1 MSNASVYRCYPTN
14 AGKTSTNNNLNNC
27 RLPTFDHNLSIFKE
41 KFSIVSMPATQAAKR
56 KKTADMTDS
65 PPKRVTRA
73 RVKNADAEAVDS
85 KPKATKIT
93 TASAQ
98 AAAVKKKSTL
108 QSKTIKRKTRADEEG
123 AEASERAVVEQEP
136 TAEPLKAKGRPR
148 KDVTGKK
155 EEDQMSDAPR
165 TRSRPTK
172 APAAEVHKP
181 EAPKTRGRPKKTVE
195 TSASLPEAQDEKQT
209 LEPVKK
215 ATRGHPATNAT
226 NATKIPSVA
235 PATRPAAAAQKK
247 KVKFQQEP
255 DKENIPIETER
266 PKKLATKPTG
276 LRAKPVR
283 KPAAARPTTRGKK
296 AAVPRAH
303 ESHEVEKDMPLSP
316 KKINQV
322 AKSDSIVSEDELAG
336 EKTPARASSK
346 SPARPAK
353 SPVKDPGSALK
364 LSLDQDTAPP
374 SPSRP
379 TSSNILESP
388 ARRPPSSPFKDA
400 FKTSPKKVYLGESIA
415 QPLLLSSRTPLKS
428 SLLQDSPRRG
438 ILGNNMTQPI
448 LLPSKSP
455 YKISLLQESP
465 KRVRIEDTT
474 TQHVLSPSKAP
485 LKASLLQSPARRPIA
500 SPTKLTSIGSPLKS
514 GVKAPAGGAAIS
526 SRQISSSKA
535 PSFSREEITCSPF
548 RALEPTI
555 NVYTPPDEERLVDPE
570 EIDLPEFHP
579 ETPGVDVDAEAGSPF
594 LAPATTFEEPV
605 CFDDTIIDQ
614 NETAAC
620 NNGTLGSSQQAETP
634 LKLHGPAFALDL
646 AALRR
651 ISIESG
657 SEDEL
662 ASPDKGYGV
671 TPLRRHGISIKD
683 FGTPAVIDCQGSDM
697 SEDQLSFTPLA
708 EQLSSWGA
716 SSPGKQSAAHR
727 PRQTRGMFSLGGAST
742 IVAPDQ
748 TITDSP
754 ARSPAKSSFFED
766 EMIMR
771 DGEED
776 VENTSFGC
784 MDVENEQNV
793 AALQISQES
802 QTSEEYG
809 DENVMPSDA
818 EILRA
823 EQDHTLTC
831 TPAKVFTPA
840 KKISQQSREIHTV
853 SKVPLRASAEESPVI
868 KTRQRSRSLGGP
880 LSVVSEH
887 YQDSAEQLEVLDNP
901 KNDNMTHGQ
910 PATPVL
916 GATTIPQT
924 PGSAMKL
931 DYETP
936 ARNVRKGVV
945 PDVLQGA
952 VVFVDVHTSEGAD
965 ASGIF
970 IDLLTQMGARCI
982 KKWPWNPR
990 ASVGNSLNDN
1000 TPQTSSPDTPKVGI
1014 THVVYKDGGKRTL
1027 EKVQS
1032 TNGVVLC
1039 VGVGWVLE

>member
-1 MSNASVYRCYPTN
+1 
-14 AGKTSTNNNLNNC
+14 
-27 RLPTFDHNLSIFKE
+27 
-41 KFSIVSMPATQAAKR
+41 MPATQAAKR

-73 RVKNADAEAVDS
+73 RVKNADAEEVDS

-93 TASAQ
+93 TASAK

-155 EEDQMSDAPR
+155 KEDQMSDAPR

-172 APAAEVHKP
+172 APAAEVLKP

-195 TSASLPEAQDEKQT
+195 TSASLPEVQDETKA

-215 ATRGHPATNAT
+215 ATRGHPAT

-276 LRAKPVR
+276 LKAKPVR
-283 KPAAARPTTRGKK
+283 KPAAARATTRGKK

-303 ESHEVEKDMPLSP
+303 ESHEIEKDMPLSP

-346 SPARPAK
+346 SPARPVK

-364 LSLDQDTAPP
+364 LSLDQNIAPS

-400 FKTSPKKVYLGESIA
+400 FKISPKKVYLGESIA

-465 KRVRIEDTT
+465 KRVRIEDKT

-500 SPTKLTSIGSPLKS
+500 SPTKLTSVGSPLKS

-526 SRQISSSKA
+526 SRQISPSKA

-548 RALEPTI
+548 RAARSLEPTI
-555 NVYTPPDEERLVDPE
+555 NVYTAPDEERPVDPE

-594 LAPATTFEEPV
+594 LAPVTTFEEPV

-634 LKLHGPAFALDL
+634 LKLQGPAFALDF

-742 IVAPDQ
+742 IVAPEQ
-748 TITDSP
+748 AITDSP

-784 MDVENEQNV
+784 MDVDNEQNV

-802 QTSEEYG
+802 QASEEYG

-887 YQDSAEQLEVLDNP
+887 YQDSAEQLEVLDKS
-901 KNDNMTHGQ
+901 KNDNSLGQ

-924 PGSAMKL
+924 PGSAMRL

-970 IDLLTQMGARCI
+970 TDLLTQMGARCI
-982 KKWPWNPR
+982 KKWSWNPR

-1000 TPQTSSPDTPKVGI
+1000 TPQTSSPDTTKVGI

-1032 TNGVVLC
+1032 SNGVVLC

>member
-1 MSNASVYRCYPTN
+1 MLAFVVAIQRTRGRYQQTSSLVT
-14 AGKTSTNNNLNNC
+14 GKQLSALNI
-27 RLPTFDHNLSIFKE
+27 RPYFVIHIFCLTA
-41 KFSIVSMPATQAAKR
+41 SMPATQAAKR

-73 RVKNADAEAVDS
+73 RAKNADADEAAS

-93 TASAQ
+93 TASAK
-98 AAAVKKKSTL
+98 AAAVKKKSTV
-108 QSKTIKRKTRADEEG
+108 QNKTIKRKTRADEEG
-123 AEASERAVVEQEP
+123 AEVSERAMVEQEP
-136 TAEPLKAKGRPR
+136 TAEPLKAKGRPK
-148 KDVTGKK
+148 KDITSKK

-165 TRSRPTK
+165 TRNRPTK

-181 EAPKTRGRPKKTVE
+181 EAPKTRGRPKKTAE
-195 TSASLPEAQDEKQT
+195 TSASLPEVQDETKAP
-209 LEPVKK
+209 EPVKK
-215 ATRGHPATNAT
+215 ATRGHSATNAS
-226 NATKIPSVA
+226 KIPSVA
-235 PATRPAAAAQKK
+235 PATRTAAGAPKK

-255 DKENIPIETER
+255 DKENIPIATEQ
-266 PKKLATKPTG
+266 PKKFAPKPAG
-276 LRAKPVR
+276 LKAKPVR
-283 KPAAARPTTRGKK
+283 KPAAARATTRGKK
-296 AAVPRAH
+296 AALPKAH
-303 ESHEVEKDMPLSP
+303 ENHEVEKDMPLSP

-322 AKSDSIVSEDELAG
+322 AKSDPIVSEDELAG

-346 SPARPAK
+346 SPARPVN
-353 SPVKDPGSALK
+353 SPVKNPGSAIK
-364 LSLDQDTAPP
+364 LSLDQNTAPS

-379 TSSNILESP
+379 TASNILESP
-388 ARRPPSSPFKDA
+388 ARRPPPSPFKDA
-400 FKTSPKKVYLGESIA
+400 LKTSPKKVYLGESIA

-428 SLLQDSPRRG
+428 SLLQDSPKRG

-455 YKISLLQESP
+455 YKTSLLQESP
-465 KRVRIEDTT
+465 KRVRIEDTK

-485 LKASLLQSPARRPIA
+485 LKASLLLSPARRPIA
-500 SPTKLTSIGSPLKS
+500 SPIKFTSVGSPLKS
-514 GVKAPAGGAAIS
+514 GVKAPAGRTVIA
-526 SRQISSSKA
+526 SRQTSPSKA
-535 PSFSREEITCSPF
+535 PSFSREEVTCSPF
-548 RALEPTI
+548 QAARSLEPTI
-555 NVYTPPDEERLVDPE
+555 NVHTLPDEERPVDPE
-570 EIDLPEFHP
+570 EINMPELHP
-579 ETPGVDVDAEAGSPF
+579 ETPGVDADAKAGSPL
-594 LAPATTFEEPV
+594 LAPATTFEEPA

-614 NETAAC
+614 NEPAAC
-620 NNGTLGSSQQAETP
+620 SSENLGSSQQAETP
-634 LKLHGPAFALDL
+634 MKLNGPTFALNS

-651 ISIESG
+651 ISIGSG

-671 TPLRRHGISIKD
+671 TPLRRHGISTHD

-708 EQLSSWGA
+708 DQLSSWGA

-742 IVAPDQ
+742 IVAPEQ
-748 TITDSP
+748 AITDSP
-754 ARSPAKSSFFED
+754 TRSPAKSSFFED

-776 VENTSFGC
+776 VEDTSLTS
-784 MDVENEQNV
+784 MDVDNEQNV

-802 QTSEEYG
+802 QASEEYG
-809 DENVMPSDA
+809 DENAMPSDA

-840 KKISQQSREIHTV
+840 KKISQQSREVHTV
-853 SKVPLRASAEESPVI
+853 SKVPLRASAEDSPVI

-887 YQDSAEQLEVLDNP
+887 YQDSAEQLEVLDKSNH
-901 KNDNMTHGQ
+901 DDMTPGQ

-916 GATTIPQT
+916 AATTIPQT
-924 PGSAMKL
+924 PSSAIKL
-931 DYETP
+931 DLETP
-936 ARNVRKGVV
+936 ARTVRKGIV

-982 KKWPWNPR
+982 KQWSWNPR
-990 ASVGNSLNDN
+990 ASVGNSLNEN
-1000 TPQTSSPDTPKVGI
+1000 TPQISSPDTTKVGI

-1027 EKVQS
+1027 EKVRS
-1032 TNGVVLC
+1032 SNGVVLC

>member
-1 MSNASVYRCYPTN
+1 
-14 AGKTSTNNNLNNC
+14 
-27 RLPTFDHNLSIFKE
+27 
-41 KFSIVSMPATQAAKR
+41 MPATQAAKR

-73 RVKNADAEAVDS
+73 RAKNADADEVAS
-85 KPKATKIT
+85 KPRATKIT
-93 TASAQ
+93 TASAK
-98 AAAVKKKSTL
+98 AAAVKKKPTV
-108 QSKTIKRKTRADEEG
+108 QNKTIKRKTRADEEG
-123 AEASERAVVEQEP
+123 AEVSERTMVEQEP
-136 TAEPLKAKGRPR
+136 TAEPLKAKGRPK
-148 KDVTGKK
+148 KDVTSKK
-155 EEDQMSDAPR
+155 EENQVSDAPR
-165 TRSRPTK
+165 TRNRPTK

-195 TSASLPEAQDEKQT
+195 TSASLPEVQDETKAP
-209 LEPVKK
+209 EPVKK
-215 ATRGHPATNAT
+215 ATRGHPVTNAP
-226 NATKIPSVA
+226 KIPSVA
-235 PATRPAAAAQKK
+235 PATRPAAGAPKK

-255 DKENIPIETER
+255 DKENIPIAAEQ

-276 LRAKPVR
+276 LKAKPVR
-283 KPAAARPTTRGKK
+283 KPAAARATTRGKK
-296 AAVPRAH
+296 AALPKAH

-316 KKINQV
+316 KKISQV
-322 AKSDSIVSEDELAG
+322 AKSDPIVSEDELAG
-336 EKTPARASSK
+336 EKTPTRASSK
-346 SPARPAK
+346 SPARPVN

-364 LSLDQDTAPP
+364 LSLDQNTAPS
-374 SPSRP
+374 SPLRP
-379 TSSNILESP
+379 TASNILESP
-388 ARRPPSSPFKDA
+388 ARRPPPSPFKDA
-400 FKTSPKKVYLGESIA
+400 LKTSPKKVYLGESIA

-428 SLLQDSPRRG
+428 SLLQDSPKRG

-455 YKISLLQESP
+455 YKTSLLQESP
-465 KRVRIEDTT
+465 KRVRIENTT

-485 LKASLLQSPARRPIA
+485 LKASLLQSPARRPVA
-500 SPTKLTSIGSPLKS
+500 SPMKLTSVGSPLKS
-514 GVKAPAGGAAIS
+514 GVEALAGRAAIA
-526 SRQISSSKA
+526 SRQTSPLKA
-535 PSFSREEITCSPF
+535 PSFSREEVTCSPF
-548 RALEPTI
+548 RPARSPEPTI
-555 NVYTPPDEERLVDPE
+555 DVHTLPDEERPVDPE
-570 EIDLPEFHP
+570 EIILPDVDP
-579 ETPGVDVDAEAGSPF
+579 ETPGVDADAEAGSPL
-594 LAPATTFEEPV
+594 LAPTTTFEEPV
-605 CFDDTIIDQ
+605 SFDDTIIDQ

-620 NNGTLGSSQQAETP
+620 SNGTLGSSQQAETP
-634 LKLHGPAFALDL
+634 MKLKGPAFALNS

-671 TPLRRHGISIKD
+671 TPLRRHGISTHD
-683 FGTPAVIDCQGSDM
+683 FGTPAVIDCQGSDT

-742 IVAPDQ
+742 LVAPEQ
-748 TITDSP
+748 AITDSP
-754 ARSPAKSSFFED
+754 TRSPAKSSFFED

-771 DGEED
+771 DGED
-776 VENTSFGC
+776 VEDASFTG
-784 MDVENEQNV
+784 MDVDNEQNV

-802 QTSEEYG
+802 QASEEYG

-818 EILRA
+818 EVLRA

-853 SKVPLRASAEESPVI
+853 SKVPLRASAEDSPVI

-887 YQDSAEQLEVLDNP
+887 YQDSAEQMEVLDKSND
-901 KNDNMTHGQ
+901 DNMTLGQ

-916 GATTIPQT
+916 AATTVPQT
-924 PGSAMKL
+924 PSSAIKL
-931 DYETP
+931 DLETP
-936 ARNVRKGVV
+936 ARTVRKGVV

-982 KKWPWNPR
+982 RQWSWNPR
-990 ASVGNSLNDN
+990 ASVGNPLNEN
-1000 TPQTSSPDTPKVGI
+1000 TPQISSPDTTKVGI

-1027 EKVQS
+1027 EKVRS
-1032 TNGVVLC
+1032 SNGVVLC

>member
-1 MSNASVYRCYPTN
+1 
-14 AGKTSTNNNLNNC
+14 
-27 RLPTFDHNLSIFKE
+27 
-41 KFSIVSMPATQAAKR
+41 MPATQAAKR

-73 RVKNADAEAVDS
+73 RAKNADADEVAS

-93 TASAQ
+93 TASAK
-98 AAAVKKKSTL
+98 AAAVKKKSIVQT
-108 QSKTIKRKTRADEEG
+108 KTIKRKTRADEEG
-123 AEASERAVVEQEP
+123 VEVSERAMAEQEP
-136 TAEPLKAKGRPR
+136 TAEPLKAKGRPK
-148 KDVTGKK
+148 KDVTSKK
-155 EEDQMSDAPR
+155 EEDQVSDAPR
-165 TRSRPTK
+165 TRTRPTK

-195 TSASLPEAQDEKQT
+195 TSASLPEVQDETKAP
-209 LEPVKK
+209 EPVKK
-215 ATRGHPATNAT
+215 ATRGHPATNAP
-226 NATKIPSVA
+226 KIPSVA
-235 PATRPAAAAQKK
+235 PATRPAAGAPKK

-255 DKENIPIETER
+255 DKENIPIATEQ
-266 PKKLATKPTG
+266 PKKLVTKPTG
-276 LRAKPVR
+276 LKAKPVR
-283 KPAAARPTTRGKK
+283 KPAAARATTRGKK
-296 AAVPRAH
+296 AALPKAH
-303 ESHEVEKDMPLSP
+303 ESHEVGKDMPLSP
-316 KKINQV
+316 KKISQV
-322 AKSDSIVSEDELAG
+322 AKSDPIVSEDELAG
-336 EKTPARASSK
+336 EKTPVRTSSK
-346 SPARPAK
+346 SPARPVN

-364 LSLDQDTAPP
+364 LRLDQNTAPL

-379 TSSNILESP
+379 TASNILESP
-388 ARRPPSSPFKDA
+388 ARRPPPSPFKDA
-400 FKTSPKKVYLGESIA
+400 LKTSPKKVYLGESIFP
-415 QPLLLSSRTPLKS
+415 PLFLSSRTPLKS
-428 SLLQDSPRRG
+428 SLLQDSPKRG

-455 YKISLLQESP
+455 YKTSLLQESP
-465 KRVRIEDTT
+465 KRVRIENTT

-500 SPTKLTSIGSPLKS
+500 SPIKLTSVGSPLKS
-514 GVKAPAGGAAIS
+514 GVKAPAGRAAIA
-526 SRQISSSKA
+526 SRQTSPSKA
-535 PSFSREEITCSPF
+535 PSFSREEVTCSPF
-548 RALEPTI
+548 RAARSPEPTI
-555 NVYTPPDEERLVDPE
+555 NVPTLPDEERPVDPE
-570 EIDLPEFHP
+570 EINLPELYP
-579 ETPGVDVDAEAGSPF
+579 ETPGVDADAKTGSPL

-605 CFDDTIIDQ
+605 SFDDTIIDQ
-614 NETAAC
+614 DETAAC
-620 NNGTLGSSQQAETP
+620 SNRTLGRSQQAENP
-634 LKLHGPAFALDL
+634 MKLKGPAFALNS

-671 TPLRRHGISIKD
+671 TPLRRHGISTQD

-727 PRQTRGMFSLGGAST
+727 PRQIRGMFSLGGAST
-742 IVAPDQ
+742 VVAPEQ
-748 TITDSP
+748 AITDSP
-754 ARSPAKSSFFED
+754 TRSPAKSSFFED

-776 VENTSFGC
+776 VEDTSFTG
-784 MDVENEQNV
+784 MDVDNEQNV
-793 AALQISQES
+793 SALQISQES
-802 QTSEEYG
+802 QASEEYG

-853 SKVPLRASAEESPVI
+853 SKVPLRASAEDSPVI

-887 YQDSAEQLEVLDNP
+887 YQDSAEQLEVLD
-901 KNDNMTHGQ
+901 KSNDNNMTLGQ

-916 GATTIPQT
+916 AATTIPQT
-924 PGSAMKL
+924 PSTAIKL
-931 DYETP
+931 DFETP
-936 ARNVRKGVV
+936 ARTVRKGVV

-982 KKWPWNPR
+982 KQWSWNPR

-1000 TPQTSSPDTPKVGI
+1000 TPHISSPNTTKVGI

-1032 TNGVVLC
+1032 SNGVVLC

>member
-1 MSNASVYRCYPTN
+1 
-14 AGKTSTNNNLNNC
+14 
-27 RLPTFDHNLSIFKE
+27 
-41 KFSIVSMPATQAAKR
+41 MPVTQAAKR
-56 KKTADMTDS
+56 KKAADMTDS

-73 RVKNADAEAVDS
+73 RAKNTDVDEEAS
-85 KPKATKIT
+85 RPKATKIT
-93 TASAQ
+93 TASVK
-98 AAAVKKKSTL
+98 AAAVKKKSTV
-108 QSKTIKRKTRADEEG
+108 QSKTVKRKTRADEEG
-123 AEASERAVVEQEP
+123 AEVSEKALAEQEP
-136 TAEPLKAKGRPR
+136 TSEPLKAKGRPR

-155 EEDQMSDAPR
+155 EEDQVSDVPR
-165 TRSRPTK
+165 TRNRPTK
-172 APAAEVHKP
+172 APAAEVPKA
-181 EAPKTRGRPKKTVE
+181 EAPKTRGRPKKAVE
-195 TSASLPEAQDEKQT
+195 TSASLPEVQDETKAP
-209 LEPVKK
+209 EPVKK
-215 ATRGHPATNAT
+215 TTCGHPATNAP
-226 NATKIPSVA
+226 KIPSVA
-235 PATRPAAAAQKK
+235 PATRPAADAPKK
-247 KVKFQQEP
+247 KVKFQQES

-276 LRAKPVR
+276 LKAKPVR
-283 KPAAARPTTRGKK
+283 KPAAARATTRGKK
-296 AAVPRAH
+296 AALPKAH

-322 AKSDSIVSEDELAG
+322 AKSDPIVSEDELAG

-346 SPARPAK
+346 SPARPIN

-364 LSLDQDTAPP
+364 LSLDQDIAPS

-379 TSSNILESP
+379 KPSKPLESP
-388 ARRPPSSPFKDA
+388 ARRPPPSPFKDA
-400 FKTSPKKVYLGESIA
+400 LKTSPKKVYLGESIA

-428 SLLQDSPRRG
+428 PLLQDSPRRG
-438 ILGNNMTQPI
+438 IVGSNMTQST

-465 KRVRIEDTT
+465 KRLRIEDAT

-500 SPTKLTSIGSPLKS
+500 SPIKLTSAGSPLKS
-514 GVKAPAGGAAIS
+514 GVKAPAGRA
-526 SRQISSSKA
+526 SRQTSPSKA
-535 PSFSREEITCSPF
+535 SSFSRQQVTCSPF
-548 RALEPTI
+548 RAAKPLEPSV
-555 NVYTPPDEERLVDPE
+555 NVHTPPDEERPVDPE
-570 EIDLPEFHP
+570 EINLPELYP
-579 ETPGVDVDAEAGSPF
+579 EPSDVDVDSEAGSPL
-594 LAPATTFEEPV
+594 LAPVTTFEEPV

-620 NNGTLGSSQQAETP
+620 SNGTSGSSQQAETP
-634 LKLHGPAFALDL
+634 IKLKGPAFALDS

-651 ISIESG
+651 VSIESG

-671 TPLRRHGISIKD
+671 TPLRRHGISAQD

-697 SEDQLSFTPLA
+697 SDDQLSFTPLA

-742 IVAPDQ
+742 IVAPEQ
-748 TITDSP
+748 AITDSP
-754 ARSPAKSSFFED
+754 TRSPAKSSFFED

-771 DGEED
+771 DGEE
-776 VENTSFGC
+776 VENTSFEC
-784 MDVENEQNV
+784 MDVGNEQDV

-802 QTSEEYG
+802 QASEEYG

-818 EILRA
+818 DILRA
-823 EQDHTLTC
+823 EQDHSLTC

-840 KKISQQSREIHTV
+840 KKIPQQPREIHTV
-853 SKVPLRASAEESPVI
+853 SKVPLRASDEDSPVI
-868 KTRQRSRSLGGP
+868 KPRQRSRSLGGP

-887 YQDSAEQLEVLDNP
+887 YQDRAEHLEVLN
-901 KNDNMTHGQ
+901 KFNDDSMTLGQ

-916 GATTIPQT
+916 AATTIPQT
-924 PGSAMKL
+924 PGSAIKL
-931 DYETP
+931 DFETP
-936 ARNVRKGVV
+936 ARTVRKGVV
-945 PDVLQGA
+945 SDVLQGA

-982 KKWPWNPR
+982 KQWSWNPR
-990 ASVGNSLNDN
+990 ASVGSSLNDN
-1000 TPQTSSPDTPKVGI
+1000 TPHTSSPDTTKVGI

-1032 TNGVVLC
+1032 SNGVVLC

>member
-1 MSNASVYRCYPTN
+1 
-14 AGKTSTNNNLNNC
+14 
-27 RLPTFDHNLSIFKE
+27 
-41 KFSIVSMPATQAAKR
+41 MPATQAAKR

-73 RVKNADAEAVDS
+73 RTKNMDADEVDS
-85 KPKATKIT
+85 KPQATKIT
-93 TASAQ
+93 TASAK
-98 AAAVKKKSTL
+98 AAAVKKKSTV

-123 AEASERAVVEQEP
+123 AEANERAVVEQEP

-155 EEDQMSDAPR
+155 EEDQVSDAPR
-165 TRSRPTK
+165 TRNRPTK
-172 APAAEVHKP
+172 TPAAEVQKP

-195 TSASLPEAQDEKQT
+195 TSASLQEVEDETKPS
-209 LEPVKK
+209 EPVKK
-215 ATRGHPATNAT
+215 ATRGHPATNAP
-226 NATKIPSVA
+226 KVPSV
-235 PATRPAAAAQKK
+235 PLATRSAAGAPKK

-276 LRAKPVR
+276 LKAKPVR
-283 KPAAARPTTRGKK
+283 KPAAARATTRGRK
-296 AAVPRAH
+296 AALQNDH
-303 ESHEVEKDMPLSP
+303 ESQEVEKDMPLSP

-322 AKSDSIVSEDELAG
+322 AKSDPIVSEDELAS

-346 SPARPAK
+346 SPARPFNN
-353 SPVKDPGSALK
+353 PVKDSGSALK
-364 LSLDQDTAPP
+364 LSLHQTTAPS

-388 ARRPPSSPFKDA
+388 ARRPPPSPFKDA
-400 FKTSPKKVYLGESIA
+400 LKTSPKKVYLGESIA

-428 SLLQDSPRRG
+428 SLLQDSPKRG
-438 ILGNNMTQPI
+438 VLGSNMTQPI

-474 TQHVLSPSKAP
+474 TRHVLSPSKAS

-500 SPTKLTSIGSPLKS
+500 SPIKSSSAGSPLKS
-514 GVKAPAGGAAIS
+514 GVKAPAGRAAIA
-526 SRQISSSKA
+526 SRQTSPLKA
-535 PSFSREEITCSPF
+535 LSFSKEEVTCSPF
-548 RALEPTI
+548 RAARSPEPTI
-555 NVYTPPDEERLVDPE
+555 NVHTPPEEERPVDPE
-570 EIDLPEFHP
+570 EINLPELHP
-579 ETPGVDVDAEAGSPF
+579 ETPGVDVDAQAGSP
-594 LAPATTFEEPV
+594 LVAPATTFEEPV

-620 NNGTLGSSQQAETP
+620 SNGIRGSPQQAETP
-634 LKLHGPAFALDL
+634 LKLNGPAFALDS

-671 TPLRRHGISIKD
+671 TPLRRHGISAQD
-683 FGTPAVIDCQGSDM
+683 FGTPAVIDCQSSDM

-716 SSPGKQSAAHR
+716 SSPGKQSAAHH
-727 PRQTRGMFSLGGAST
+727 PRQTRGMFSLGGAGT
-742 IVAPDQ
+742 IVAPEQ
-748 TITDSP
+748 PIIGSP
-754 ARSPAKSSFFED
+754 TRSPAKSSFFED
-766 EMIMR
+766 EMKMR
-771 DGEED
+771 DVEED

-784 MDVENEQNV
+784 MDVDNEQDV

-802 QTSEEYG
+802 QASEEYG

-853 SKVPLRASAEESPVI
+853 SKVPLRASAEDSPVI

-887 YQDSAEQLEVLDNP
+887 CQESAEQLKVLGKSNEDNV
-901 KNDNMTHGQ
+901 TVGQ

-916 GATTIPQT
+916 AATTIPQT

-931 DYETP
+931 DFETP
-936 ARNVRKGVV
+936 ARTVRKGVV

-970 IDLLTQMGARCI
+970 VDLLTQMGARCI
-982 KKWPWNPR
+982 KQWSWNPR

-1000 TPQTSSPDTPKVGI
+1000 TPQTNSPDTTKVGI

-1032 TNGVVLC
+1032 SNGVVLC